1 MIAGSHGML
10 NHQDGELWVGNGE
23 AAQRVTVLGGVQGLF

>member
-10 NHQDGELWVGNGE
+10 NHQDGELWIGNDE
-23 AAQRVTVLGGVQGLF
+23 AAQSGRGQGLFW